1 MIEFQGKVAL
11 VTGGTRGIGRAC
23 ASILAECGARVAIC
37 GRTAETSQAAAA
49 ELAAATGGEVRGYG
63 CDIASAEAVN
73 AMVKAI
79 EADLGPIAILVN
91 NAGVTRD
98 TLLMRM
104 KDDDWN
110 AVLNANLTGAFHCCR
125 AVARGMLKE
134 RWGRIINLVY
144 RAALLLRNHAG
155 VRQGV
160 RMRLEKHIPVAA
172 GLAGGSG
179 NAAAALIA
187 LNALWR
193 MDLPEA
199 KLAELALELGSDVPY
214 CLQGGAKA
222 ATGRGECLEALPLP
236 PPMWFVLVHP
246 PIAVSTRSIYTSP
259 YLVRN
264 LEPALDGRTPSFR
277 RALER
282 LEAGD
287 IAGAVFNRMET
298 AAFRHYP
305 PLQAIKE
312 RLLEAGCSA
321 AAMSGSGP
329 TMFGVCHSEAQA
341 QLAASAFDE
350 YDVTLARSKE
360 HGVVCANRDKA

>member
-1 MIEFQGKVAL
+1 MLQYRSYAKINLYLDVLDKRPDGYHNIETVFQTVDLWDAL
-11 VTGGTRGIGRAC
+11 SFEEAPCEI
-23 ASILAECGARVAIC
+23 SLECVG
-37 GRTAETSQAAAA
+37 A
-49 ELAAATGGEVRGYG
+49 ELP
-63 CDIASAEAVN
+63 CDS
-73 AMVKAI
+73 
-79 EADLGPIAILVN
+79 
-91 NAGVTRD
+91 T
-98 TLLMRM
+98 
-104 KDDDWN
+104 
-110 AVLNANLTGAFHCCR
+110 
-125 AVARGMLKE
+125 
-134 RWGRIINLVY
+134 NLVY